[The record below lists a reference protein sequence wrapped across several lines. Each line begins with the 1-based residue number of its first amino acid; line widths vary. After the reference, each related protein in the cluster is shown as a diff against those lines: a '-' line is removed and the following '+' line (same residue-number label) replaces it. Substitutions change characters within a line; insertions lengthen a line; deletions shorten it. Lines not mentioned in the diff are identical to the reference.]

1 MDAFYASEVVPILTS
16 VGHQPSITGFLRA
29 YSLVCSR
36 AFLVDAYHG
45 LSMVPV
51 ADAYVLPTIL
61 LSALLTHLIDS
72 TMPMITMY
80 SWRYEGHPSLVVL
93 FALAHCSS

>member
-1 MDAFYASEVVPILTS
+1 MLIGLSITNRIRTTFQQDEINRFYHSEVHPLLTS
-16 VGHQPSITGFLRA
+16 VKFQPTLIGFLHA

-51 ADAYVLPTIL
+51 ADA
-61 LSALLTHLIDS
+61 
-72 TMPMITMY
+72 
-80 SWRYEGHPSLVVL
+80 
-93 FALAHCSS
+93 

>member
-1 MDAFYASEVVPILTS
+1 MEQRQNLLQDEIDDFYRAQVYPLLDS
-16 VGHQPSITGFLRA
+16 VNLRPTLSGFLHA

-51 ADAYVLPTIL
+51 ADA
-61 LSALLTHLIDS
+61 
-72 TMPMITMY
+72 
-80 SWRYEGHPSLVVL
+80 
-93 FALAHCSS
+93 